1 MFRLSELVL
10 LFGVV
15 LVCLYWINAQRIK
28 ELVLSAVQ
36 AHCNKMGV
44 QLLDDSVVLKRLWL
58 KRDARGQMRLW
69 RLFQF
74 EFSST
79 GDERYLGS
87 IEILGRQ
94 IQNPRLAP
102 HRMG

>member
-1 MFRLSELVL
+1 MFRLSELML

-15 LVCLYWINAQRIK
+15 LVCLYWINAQRVK

-36 AHCNKMGV
+36 AYCSKMGV

-102 HRMG
+102 HRV

>member
-1 MFRLSELVL
+1 MFRLGELMF

-28 ELVLSAVQ
+28 EVVLSA
-36 AHCNKMGV
+36 AKTYCDKMGV

-58 KRDARGQMRLW
+58 KRDSRGQMRLW
-69 RLFQF
+69 RHFQF

-87 IEILGRQ
+87 VEILGRRIKNLQ
-94 IQNPRLAP
+94 LAP
-102 HRMG
+102 HRV